1 MNLRT
6 LLLIPILGF
15 ALLNLA
21 CLRTYN
27 VSPVTSVTLGAP
39 VPAPEGLELKSHA
52 FLKSEEIQ
60 EKFGEKLAKDRQ
72 VIPVQIALKNTGTQ
86 VYKITRA
93 SFVLQSKGGVKVD
106 ALSTEQAYQLG
117 RHGWGEPICGLIF
130 GGILGIPSAYTTSK
144 ANDLLAADYKAK
156 MLNDSLLEPGKEA
169 SGVLFFDPF
178 TVKLLSRTDK
188 FTLVLE
194 LENASTGAKTMLEQP
209 LG

>member
-1 MNLRT
+1 MNVRN
-6 LLLIPILGF
+6 LLLIPIIGF
-15 ALLNLA
+15 AVLNVG
-21 CLRTYN
+21 CLRSYN

-39 VPAPEGLELKSHA
+39 VPSTEGLELKSHA
-52 FLKSEEIQ
+52 FLKVEEIK
-60 EKFGEKLAKDRQ
+60 EKFGEKLANDRQ

-156 MLNDSLLEPGKEA
+156 MLNDSLLEPGKET

-194 LENASTGAKTMLEQP
+194 LENATTGAKATMEQP
-209 LG
+209 LS